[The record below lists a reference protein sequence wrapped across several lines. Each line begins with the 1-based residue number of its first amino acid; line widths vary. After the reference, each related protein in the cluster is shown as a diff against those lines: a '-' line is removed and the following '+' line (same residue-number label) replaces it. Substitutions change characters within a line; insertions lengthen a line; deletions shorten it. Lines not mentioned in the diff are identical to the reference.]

1 MRYGI
6 HLYIPPLAVRLTVGV
21 LAAAAVAL
29 AVTQAPDAWRYVKIE
44 TM

>member
-1 MRYGI
+1 MKNGI

-21 LAAAAVAL
+21 LAAVTVAVL
-29 AVTQAPDAWRYVKIE
+29 IVQTPDTWRYIKIE